1 MINRRSMR
9 GALGL
14 RELAAL
20 AGDSDEKRAN
30 LYRPSDPDAMAAE
43 IRRLRGS
50 GLAPADIAGAVRI
63 NLAEVLR
70 LLGDW
75 AQP

>member
-1 MINRRSMR
+1 
-9 GALGL
+9 
-14 RELAAL
+14 
-20 AGDSDEKRAN
+20 